1 MGIKVKDDFYLT
13 VYEGVADLSNF
24 ASKGDITSYRDH
36 LLEKTYSQRHFIE
49 ERVKRSDRN
58 FL

>member
-1 MGIKVKDDFYLT
+1 MGKVKDDFYLT
-13 VYEGVADLSNF
+13 AYEGVEDLSNF

-36 LLEKTYSQRHFIE
+36 LLEKTYSQRGFIE
-49 ERVKRSDRN
+49 ERVKPTDRN